1 MAYTD
6 EILNELFNPENV
18 GVIKGADGVGKVV
31 NQESGQ
37 IMKIYLLLE
46 GDVIKEATFQTF
58 GPTVA
63 IACCSVATK
72 MLIGKTLEEAEKTVT
87 AKAIIRALSSV
98 EESKQKYAS
107 MAEETVKSAIK
118 NVDKKLK

>member
-1 MAYTD
+1 MAYTN

-37 IMKIYLLLE
+37 IMKIYILLD
-46 GDVIKEATFQTF
+46 GQTIKEATYQTF

-72 MLIGKTLEEAEKTVT
+72 MMIGKTLEEAEKTVT
-87 AKAIIRALSSV
+87 AKAIIKDLSSV
-98 EESKQKYAS
+98 DESKQKYAQ
-107 MAEETVKSAIK
+107 MAEETVKLAIA

>member
-1 MAYTD
+1 MAYTT

-37 IMKIYLLLE
+37 IMKIYLALD
-46 GDVIKEATFQTF
+46 GDVIKNATFQTF
-58 GPTVA
+58 GSTVA

-72 MLIGKTLEEAEKTVT
+72 MLVGKTLEDAEKNVT
-87 AKAIIRALSSV
+87 SKAIIKALSSV
-98 EESKQKYAS
+98 EESKQKYAT
-107 MAEETVKSAIK
+107 MAEETVKNAIK

>member
-1 MAYTD
+1 MAYTN

-37 IMKIYLLLE
+37 IMKIYIALD
-46 GDVIKEATFQTF
+46 GQIVKEATYQTF
-58 GPTVA
+58 GSTVA

-72 MLIGKTLEEAEKTVT
+72 MMIGKTLEEVEKTVT
-87 AKAIIRALSSV
+87 AKAIIKALSSV
-98 EESKQKYAS
+98 DESKQKYAQ
-107 MAEETVKSAIK
+107 MAEETVKSAIA

>member
-1 MAYTD
+1 MAYTN
-6 EILNELFNPENV
+6 EILSELFNPENV
-18 GVIKGADGVGKVV
+18 GVIKGADGVGKIV

-37 IMKIYLLLE
+37 IMKIYISLD
-46 GDVIKEATFQTF
+46 GQTIKQATYQTF

-72 MLIGKTLEEAEKTVT
+72 MMIGKTLEEVEKQVT
-87 AKAIIRALSSV
+87 AKAIIKALSI
-98 EESKQKYAS
+98 EESKQKYAQ
-107 MAEETVKSAIK
+107 MAEETVKSTIA

>member
-1 MAYTD
+1 MAYTN

-37 IMKIYLLLE
+37 IMKIYILLD
-46 GDVIKEATFQTF
+46 GQTIKEATYQTF

-72 MLIGKTLEEAEKTVT
+72 MMIGKTLEEAEKTVT
-87 AKAIIRALSSV
+87 AKAIIKELSSID
-98 EESKQKYAS
+98 ESKQKYAQ
-107 MAEETVKSAIK
+107 MAEETVKSAIA

>member
-1 MAYTD
+1 MAYTN

-31 NQESGQ
+31 SQESGQ
-37 IMKIYLLLE
+37 IMKIYISLD
-46 GDVIKEATFQTF
+46 GDTIKEATYQTF

-63 IACCSVATK
+63 IACCSLATK
-72 MLIGKTLEEAEKTVT
+72 MMIGKTLEEAEKNITS
-87 AKAIIRALSSV
+87 KAIIKALNGI
-98 EESKQKYAS
+98 EESKQKYAV

-118 NVDKKLK
+118 NVDKKIK

>member
-1 MAYTD
+1 MAYTT

-37 IMKIYLLLE
+37 IMKIYLALD

-72 MLIGKTLEEAEKTVT
+72 MLVGKTLEDAEKNVT
-87 AKAIIRALSSV
+87 AKAIIKALSSV
-98 EESKQKYAS
+98 EESKQKYAT
-107 MAEETVKSAIK
+107 MAEETVKNAIK

>member
-1 MAYTD
+1 MAYTN

-31 NQESGQ
+31 SQESGQ
-37 IMKIYLLLE
+37 IMKIYISLD
-46 GDVIKEATFQTF
+46 GDMIKEATYQTF

-72 MLIGKTLEEAEKTVT
+72 MLVGKTLEEAEKNVT
-87 AKAIIRALSSV
+87 AKAIIKALGSV
-98 EESKQKYAS
+98 EESKQKYAI
-107 MAEETVKSAIK
+107 MAEDTVKSAIK
-118 NVDKKLK
+118 SVDKKMK